1 MASRSLGVLSL
12 DLIAKIG
19 GFVAGLTQAERQA
32 DKSAK
37 AMEASFK
44 SVNVAAYALGNTLG
58 SYLKEGIDA
67 LAGAFPAMLEKAAK
81 FQDLSEEIGASA
93 EDIASFSVAAAT
105 AGVDISSFAAA
116 SVKLTKSLVGVDDE
130 SKAAGAALAAL
141 GINVAEFKKLDPA
154 AQYEGVG
161 KALAGYADGAGKTA
175 VAVALFGKAGAE
187 QLKVFKALE
196 EQGGRTKIL
205 TAEQIALADAQLDA
219 QAKLREELSLYASA
233 IATNF
238 IAPMNEVIK
247 IAIQTAKE
255 LSGLGGEAKT
265 LGGNA
270 GVKAF
275 AEGAAIAIAY
285 LIENIGNGV
294 AALGTM
300 GRAAQL
306 VGANLRLVSE
316 VADVVNP
323 ASIAKNL
330 VNGTS
335 QLDNIK
341 KAYGENQDAFATLT
355 KSFQG
360 LVDRSKASEGKKLKD
375 LFEQRA
381 RVAEDP
387 EIKRLAARAKSAS
400 DAQLK
405 DLAFSG
411 AVKPA
416 KGGGG
421 AKDDPTKKLLDN
433 DLAYF
438 KAQGDAAKELLADR
452 NKMLDL
458 YNSQGL
464 LSVKDYYAAQQGNL
478 DEATRAQAKSID
490 DQIAAL
496 QKFKDAAKKD
506 TDIAD
511 TTGKINKLEEEKA
524 KLYRASGSAAIESSI
539 KQAQAQKDVLAAFNE
554 VNAKVLE
561 YQGNLR
567 AAGEIR
573 FDAQNEKLIAQAQAE
588 GNQEIVERIQLLKQY
603 TLAQADINKLSQQ
616 FSLAQGD
623 LSIQEERITQARERG
638 TMGEIQALK
647 ASGDARKAA
656 VAIMQQQLAAF
667 QAIDAAARTP
677 EQNQAIERLK
687 VQLEGLQATIDPL
700 ADRINTMFSDAAGN
714 AFGDFINGTKTAKQA
729 FKDFANAVLQDIG
742 RMVAK
747 DLAKQLF
754 GGSGKEGG
762 GGIGG
767 LFSSL
772 FNSSGK
778 GGGTDA
784 LGDFITS
791 KGFASGGFTG
801 VGAANDPAG
810 IVHKGEY
817 VLTADQTRKIGV
829 ANLDRGNFGGQVV
842 NFAIEGQVDRR
853 TQSQIANRMRRT
865 QNVAAARFA

>member
-1 MASRSLGVLSL
+1 MASKSLGTLTL
-12 DLIAKIG
+12 DVVAKIG
-19 GFVAGLTQAERQA
+19 GFTSGMDKAERESV
-32 DKSAK
+32 KRAK
-37 AMEASFK
+37 AIEEAFDK
-44 SVNVAAYALGNTLG
+44 AAVGVGVAFGAMATAAIGAFAAIN
-58 SYLKEGIDA
+58 KGID
-67 LAGAFPAMLEKAAK
+67 LASS
-81 FQDLSEEIGASA
+81 FQDLSDEIGASA

-105 AGVDISSFAAA
+105 AGVDITSFAAA
-116 SVKLTKSLVGVDDE
+116 SIKLTKSLVGVDDE
-130 SKAAGAALAAL
+130 SKAAGAALSNL
-141 GINVAEFKKLDPA
+141 GIDIAEFKKLDPA
-154 AQYEGVG
+154 AQYEAVG
-161 KALAGYADGAGKTA
+161 KALSGFADGAGKTA
-175 VAVALFGKAGAE
+175 IAVALFGKSGAE

-196 EQGGRTKIL
+196 EQGGRNKIL
-205 TAEQIALADAQLDA
+205 TAEQIAQADDFRDK
-219 QAKLREELSLYASA
+219 QAKATAELQLYIAAISTQFIGPATIFINLLKETITELTGVGDKANSLGVNTGVQQFAESAGRELAKMIDYVTQS
-233 IATNF
+233 
-238 IAPMNEVIK
+238 
-247 IAIQTAKE
+247 AKE
-255 LSGLGGEAKT
+255 LKALVDFVGTAGEIIGKAATFDLSGARKAGADFRERYGLDENGMGKAGQAAAKT
-265 LGGNA
+265 F
-270 GVKAF
+270 VQKYD
-275 AEGAAIAIAY
+275 AE
-285 LIENIGNGV
+285 
-294 AALGTM
+294 
-300 GRAAQL
+300 
-306 VGANLRLVSE
+306 
-316 VADVVNP
+316 
-323 ASIAKNL
+323 
-330 VNGTS
+330 
-335 QLDNIK
+335 
-341 KAYGENQDAFATLT
+341 LT
-355 KSFQG
+355 
-360 LVDRSKASEGKKLKD
+360 
-375 LFEQRA
+375 RA
-381 RVAEDP
+381 RNDRNRA
-387 EIKRLAARAKSAS
+387 LLNAANYGAPTDNRPP
-400 DAQLK
+400 LK
-405 DLAFSG
+405 PP
-411 AVKPA
+411 VPTKT
-416 KGGGG
+416 GGGG
-421 AKDDPTKKLLDN
+421 SKDDPTKKLLDN

-496 QKFKDAAKKD
+496 EKFRSAAKKD
-506 TDIAD
+506 TDVAD

-623 LSIQEERITQARERG
+623 LSIAEERITQARERG

-647 ASGDARKAA
+647 ASGEARKAA

-667 QAIDAAARTP
+667 QAIDAAARSP

-687 VQLEGLQATIDPL
+687 VQLEGLQSTIDPL
-700 ADRINTMFSDAAGN
+700 ADRINTMFSDAAGS

-817 VLTADQTRKIGV
+817 VLNADQTRKIGV

-842 NFAIEGQVDRR
+842 NFAIEGQVDRS

>member
-1 MASRSLGVLSL
+1 MASKSLGTLTLSL
-12 DLIAKIG
+12 VAQIG
-19 GFVAGLTQAERQA
+19 GFTAGMTAAERA
-32 DKSAK
+32 SAKSAK
-37 AMEASFK
+37 EIEKNLQSI
-44 SVNVAAYALGNTLG
+44 NVAAVAVG
-58 SYLKEGIDA
+58 SAIGEFLADGIRFA
-67 LAGAFPAMLEKAAK
+67 ATAFPDLIEKAAK
-81 FQDLSEEIGASA
+81 FQDLAEMTGGSA
-93 EDIASFSVAAAT
+93 EGFASLAVAAAT
-105 AGVDISSFAAA
+105 AGVDMESVAA
-116 SVKLTKSLVGVDDE
+116 SSIKLTKNLTGVDDE

-141 GINVAEFKKLDPA
+141 GLNLKDFQALNPEQRIDALT
-154 AQYEGVG
+154 
-161 KALAGYADGAGKTA
+161 KAFAGFADGTGKTA
-175 VAVALFGKAGAE
+175 VAIDLWGKSGAE
-187 QLKVFKALE
+187 QLKLMKALE
-196 EQGGRTKIL
+196 EQGGRTNIL
-205 TAEQIALADAQLDA
+205 TSEQIRLADEFADK
-219 QAKLREELSLYASA
+219 QAKAKAELGLYASA
-233 IATNF
+233 IATQF
-238 IAPMNEVIK
+238 LP
-247 IAIQTAKE
+247 AITAFTGVLSDAAKE
-255 LSGLGGEAKT
+255 LLGVGNESSKLGQNQGVAIFAENAIEKLAFVVDAAQGVKVVFSRLGEFIGASAAAAEAKLT
-265 LGGNA
+265 GNA
-270 GVKAF
+270 AGLKAIQDSYN
-275 AEGAAIAIAY
+275 ES
-285 LIENIGNGV
+285 L
-294 AALGTM
+294 
-300 GRAAQL
+300 
-306 VGANLRLVSE
+306 
-316 VADVVNP
+316 D
-323 ASIAKNL
+323 
-330 VNGTS
+330 TS
-335 QLDNIK
+335 QFK
-341 KAYGENQDAFATLT
+341 SVRESYRKALADQKEFRRLSAQENRGFTP
-355 KSFQG
+355 G
-360 LVDRSKASEGKKLKD
+360 LPNLNGYKGASGK
-375 LFEQRA
+375 
-381 RVAEDP
+381 
-387 EIKRLAARAKSAS
+387 
-400 DAQLK
+400 
-405 DLAFSG
+405 
-411 AVKPA
+411 A

-496 QKFKDAAKKD
+496 EKFRAAAKKD
-506 TDIAD
+506 TDVAD

-539 KQAQAQKDVLAAFNE
+539 KQAQAQKEVLAAFNE

-588 GNQEIVERIQLLKQY
+588 GNQEIVQRIQLLKQY

-667 QAIDAAARTP
+667 EAIDAAARSP

-729 FKDFANAVLQDIG
+729 FNDFANAVLQDIG

-754 GGSGKEGG
+754 GGLGGSSGGV
-762 GGIGG
+762 GG

-772 FNSSGK
+772 LGSASSSSASN
-778 GGGTDA
+778 DV
-784 LGDFITS
+784 LGAFIAG

-842 NFAIEGQVDRR
+842 NFAIEGQVDRS
-853 TQSQIANRMRRT
+853 TQTQIANRMRRT
-865 QNVAAARFA
+865 QNVAAARMA